1 MIDIDIEDLIPH
13 RSRMKLIQEILEA
26 DDTSALTAAVVRES
40 WPLYSDNAVNPIV
53 LIELVAQTAGIATGY
68 KNKKKTGK
76 GVSGWL
82 VGIKKADFYNDNI
95 TLGTRI
101 VSQAKILYEH
111 ESYAVFEGSVFSE
124 AGKLAEMELQLFRTG

>member
-1 MIDIDIEDLIPH
+1 MIDINIEEIIPH
-13 RSRMKLIQEILEA
+13 RDRMKLIQEVLEA
-26 DDTSALTAAVVRES
+26 DDEKAVTASVVNER

-68 KNKKKTGK
+68 KNKKETGK

-82 VGIKKADFYNDNI
+82 VGIKKADFFIDKI
-95 TLGTRI
+95 LAGTRLI
-101 VSQAKILYEH
+101 SQAKILYEH
-111 ESYAVFEGSVFSE
+111 EAYGVFQGSVSSE